1 MILRLNCPVKYAQ
14 FFPNIMVRGTPF
26 YLRTFLGFIFLSFWN
41 HEMHVKLFFFNV
53 YLFLKERES
62 VSRGGTEREGES
74 EAGPR
79 L

>member
-1 MILRLNCPVKYAQ
+1 
-14 FFPNIMVRGTPF
+14 
-26 YLRTFLGFIFLSFWN
+26 
-41 HEMHVKLFFFNV
+41 MHVKLFFLMFI
-53 YLFLKERES
+53 FERES